1 MLLYEFSNDYL
12 KLLDLS
18 EEEEL
23 SEEAI
28 TDTMQMILDGGNDAA
43 EGVGKLL
50 KQLAADAEACKAEK
64 LRLAKKQAMKERTAE
79 KMREILK
86 SWMQITNQK
95 KIKTGLFTFSL
106 ATRKKL
112 VLDVDEEAVPWEFAK
127 VTVKPDTKKITEAMN
142 KGDDIDWAHFEEAE
156 SLTVR

>member
-28 TDTMQMILDGGNDAA
+28 NDTMQMILDGGNDAA

-95 KIKTGLFTFSL
+95 KLKTGLFTFSL

-112 VLDVDEEAVPWEFAK
+112 VLDVDEDAVPWDFAK

-142 KGDDIDWAHFEEAE
+142 KGDEIGFAHFEEAE